1 MKKSTSS
8 KTLSKKQI
16 ENRLNEAMKQEGISL
31 ETFKTQMKSWRQH
44 PNL

>member
-1 MKKSTSS
+1 MKKSTSP

-16 ENRLNEAMKQEGISL
+16 GKRLNEAMKQKGISL
-31 ETFKTQMKSWRQH
+31 ETFKIQMKSWRQH